1 MKYGCLYSY
10 YGTEWG
16 ADLYGYLNILEK
28 FNRCGCQVLEIGAGD
43 VLGMTVEELETLRDA
58 AKLYEMEITLNIGPP
73 KDKDIA
79 SRDEAVRRAGVE
91 FLISIIRRMKYLSAK
106 TFIGAMYSYW
116 PCDFTD
122 TDKEGNWDR
131 SVASMKEI
139 AAVAEEEGVT
149 LCMEILN
156 RFESYLVNDCEEGLR
171 YISDVGSP
179 NVKLLIDTF
188 HANIEEDDVVKS
200 FYLAGD
206 KLGHVHVGEANRK
219 LPGMGSGIPW
229 PEIGKAL
236 RDIGYDGCVVMEP
249 FLLKGGA
256 VGRDVK
262 VFRDLSQNADEA
274 KMSQYLTEAVRFL
287 KHHFEA
293 V

>member
-1 MKYGCLYSY
+1 MKYGSLYSY

-16 ADLYGYLNILEK
+16 ADLKGYLHILDK
-28 FNRCGCQVLEIGAGD
+28 FHQCGCDVLEIGAGD
-43 VLGMTVEELETLRDA
+43 VLDMSREELETLRDA
-58 AKLYEMEITLNIGPP
+58 AKAYDMEITLNIGPP

-79 SRDEAVRRAGVE
+79 SRDEGIRRAGIE
-91 FLISIIRRMKYLSAK
+91 FLTAIIRQMKYLDAK

-116 PCDFTD
+116 PSDFTD
-122 TDKEGNWDR
+122 TDKEGNWER
-131 SVASMKEI
+131 SVDSMKEV

-156 RFESYLVNDCEEGLR
+156 RFESYLVNDCTEGLQ

-188 HANIEEDDVVKS
+188 HANIEEDDIVKS
-200 FYLAGD
+200 FYQAGD

-219 LPGMGSGIPW
+219 LPGMGNGIPW
-229 PEIGKAL
+229 KEIGQAL
-236 RDIGYDGCVVMEP
+236 RDIGYRGCVVMEP

-262 VFRDLSQNADEA
+262 VFRDLSGGADEA
-274 KMSQYLTEAVRFL
+274 AMDRYMTDAVKFL
-287 KHHFEA
+287 RDNFE
-293 V
+293 